1 LKIPGTI
8 QILGDNS
15 ITFPDVPV
23 KEARYSL
30 TTLRAVGVGL
40 LSNHE
45 GMLFAAMDGATEEQ
59 VIVFVH
65 PTNPMLTASD
75 GLDLCQH

>member
-1 LKIPGTI
+1 MA
-8 QILGDNS
+8 
-15 ITFPDVPV
+15 V

-45 GMLFAAMDGATEEQ
+45 GMFFAAMDGAAEEQ

-65 PTNPMLTASD
+65 PTNPMFTASD
-75 GLDLCQH
+75 GLDLCQHWYVCALKPLFLDHFIVNN